1 MSKTFASTI
10 AVVTAFMVTI
20 GVSAQTTAPT
30 GMTQDIPDQNLN
42 TATLRDHIAF
52 DFGIS
57 LPMRDVADRLDLD
70 PGYGFNLHFWKG
82 VSKRTF
88 MIVSVGNSWFQM
100 GTSVQTDTAGTV
112 DLSDYSLTIS
122 PLLGGI
128 GQVLPIGDGLNGW
141 VSLHAGATIFD
152 VVQGTSVPVTYIE
165 DNTYFSMAGAAGLS
179 YAITQVTSIITSTR
193 YVHLFGEDYSRLDF
207 VIGASFHW

>member
-1 MSKTFASTI
+1 MHTTLASLATI
-10 AVVTAFMVTI
+10 LLSFFMWTGAV
-20 GVSAQTTAPT
+20 AQTTAPT
-30 GMTQDIPDQNLN
+30 GMTQGVPDQNLN

-57 LPMRDVADRLDLD
+57 LPMRDVAERLDLD

-82 VSKRTF
+82 ISKSTF
-88 MIVSVGNSWFQM
+88 MIVSVGNSWFQL
-100 GTSVQTDTAGTV
+100 GTSVQTDSAGTV

-128 GQVLPIGDGLNGW
+128 GQALPIGNGLNGW
-141 VSLHAGATIFD
+141 VSIHAGATIFD
-152 VVQGTSVPVTYIE
+152 VVLGTNTPVTYIE

-179 YAITQVTSIITSTR
+179 YAVTQVTSIITSTR
-193 YVHLFGEDYSRLDF
+193 YVHLFGEEYSRLDF